1 MKKFIF
7 SMVIALATFFNANA
21 QTQSNYS
28 GSSKFTD
35 NVSVTVQGGV
45 LTKFN
50 DFYTSHPAT
59 TPIVLV
65 GVDKYI
71 TPVFGVGIEGRTL
84 IKTGSQNTS
93 TAFDYINVSGYLKA
107 NLANMFAYN
116 DKRHL
121 FEPVIYTGL
130 GWGHGTK
137 GYPEFYTD
145 ATHTHINTMTYRAGA
160 ELNFNLG
167 SSRNF
172 AIVVNPSVVW
182 GDIDNGK
189 LLKKNGCF
197 EVTAGL
203 VYHFNTSNG
212 TSSFKKAKLYDQNE
226 IDGLNSKINDLKK
239 DLDNANATIEVL
251 KNAKSKE
258 VVKYIYPKVQ
268 FLQGSAKVTE
278 TSMANIYDIADSL
291 KNIDGT
297 IKITGYASTEGTTKY
312 NKALSLKR
320 AEAVKKLLVKAGVPE
335 DKIEVSGLGETN
347 KFNPD
352 QLNTN
357 RVVTVE

>member
-7 SMVIALATFFNANA
+7 SMAIALATFFNANA

-45 LTKFN
+45 TTPFS
-50 DFYTSHPAT
+50 DFYASTANIFPT
-59 TPIVLV
+59 FVI

-71 TPVFGVGIEGRTL
+71 TPVFGFGIDGRSLILTKNNVGNTY
-84 IKTGSQNTS
+84 KT
-93 TAFDYINVSGYLKA
+93 FDYINISGYLKA
-107 NLANMFAYN
+107 NLANAFAYSGR
-116 DKRHL
+116 RHL
-121 FEPVIYTGL
+121 FEPVVYTGL
-130 GWGHGTK
+130 GWGHQNA
-137 GYPEFYTD
+137 YP
-145 ATHTHINTMTYRAGA
+145 NNNWMTFRAGT
-160 ELNFNLG
+160 EFNFNLG

-182 GDIDNGK
+182 NDMHNGA
-189 LLKKNGCF
+189 LNNGCF